1 MEPADSSI
9 QPSAA
14 HFRALSRQSVSL
26 PGALR
31 ASDAQVTWNRDVRI
45 VDLGL
50 GGACVEASDSA
61 AAGTSVELVIDTPH
75 LWDPLTLSGA
85 VVWSRSLADP
95 EGGGAMIGVR
105 FEHATGSVVRTLTE
119 LLEAEAFG

>member
-9 QPSAA
+9 EPPAT

-31 ASDAQVTWNRDVRI
+31 ASEAHVSWNRDVRL

-61 AAGTSVELVIDTPH
+61 ATGTSVELVIDTPH
-75 LWDPLTLSGA
+75 LWDPLTLTGA
-85 VVWSRSLADP
+85 VVWSRRLPDP

-105 FEHATGSVVRTLTE
+105 FEHASGGIVRTLTE